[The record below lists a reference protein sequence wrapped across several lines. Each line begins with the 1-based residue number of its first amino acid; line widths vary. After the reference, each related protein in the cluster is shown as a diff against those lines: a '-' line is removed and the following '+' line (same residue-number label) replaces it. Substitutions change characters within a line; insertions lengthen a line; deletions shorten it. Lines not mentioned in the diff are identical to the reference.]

1 LATILIIDDDA
12 TYANMTLQRLERAGH
27 LVSLHIGPFGATKAA
42 SQLGIDLV
50 LLDVFMPG
58 LSGPQLLDVMRQ
70 NRAVAHAKVIFCSS
84 MDAGPLKA
92 LADEHQADGFV
103 PKSAERSELLAV
115 VTRVLS
121 GVVTP

>member
-1 LATILIIDDDA
+1 MANILIIDDDA
-12 TYANMTLQRLERAGH
+12 TYASMTQQRLERAGH
-27 LVSLHIGPFGATKAA
+27 NVSLHIGPFGATKAA
-42 SQLGIDLV
+42 SQLGIELI

-92 LADEHQADGFV
+92 LAEEHHAHGSV
-103 PKSAERSELLAV
+103 PKAAERQELLATV
-115 VTRVLS
+115 ARVL
-121 GVVTP
+121 GGGAP